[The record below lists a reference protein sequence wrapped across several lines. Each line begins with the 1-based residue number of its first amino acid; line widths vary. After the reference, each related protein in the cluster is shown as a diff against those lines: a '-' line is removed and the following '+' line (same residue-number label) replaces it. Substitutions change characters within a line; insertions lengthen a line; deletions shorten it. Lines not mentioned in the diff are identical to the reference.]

1 MDIKLTNSQETIIV
15 ICQRHTADLNEVI
28 IVKVRNMVL
37 EDKSTATQCWVGG
50 KDELYTMVRNG
61 MKPAILDEDIYTIC
75 SPN

>member
-1 MDIKLTNSQETIIV
+1 
-15 ICQRHTADLNEVI
+15 
-28 IVKVRNMVL
+28 MVL

-75 SPN
+75 LPNLVVIGQKHGPNSRNTSFN

>member
-1 MDIKLTNSQETIIV
+1 
-15 ICQRHTADLNEVI
+15 
-28 IVKVRNMVL
+28 MVL